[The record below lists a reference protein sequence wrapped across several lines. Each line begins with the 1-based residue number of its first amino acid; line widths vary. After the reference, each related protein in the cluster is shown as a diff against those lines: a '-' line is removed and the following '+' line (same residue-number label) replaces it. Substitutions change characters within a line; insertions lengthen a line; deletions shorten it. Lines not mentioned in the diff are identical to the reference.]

1 MCISLYNIF
10 SKIKV
15 SKGVFKSYEN
25 ICACKNV
32 DSLHVY
38 SFAVQK
44 PILNSSS
51 LFVVPNCIYIVI
63 LALQLEIS

>member
-1 MCISLYNIF
+1 MCISLYNNF

-15 SKGVFKSYEN
+15 SKGVLKSYEK
-25 ICACKNV
+25 ISACKNV

-38 SFAVQK
+38 SFSVHK

-51 LFVVPNCIYIVI
+51 LFVAPNCIYKLI
-63 LALQLEIS
+63 LALQL